1 MMAFVEL
8 KRIKKRFSDINLS
21 FTKHPV
27 TDDIAKRLN
36 EKAIIESL
44 KNLVLTKMYGR
55 PFHPELSCDI
65 FALQFENLS
74 HSILSTMNDV
84 IITTINNFEP
94 RVQLQ
99 LVECKPTENETAI
112 QITIIFKIVGTT
124 ENIKTQFFLQRT
136 I

>member
-1 MMAFVEL
+1 MAFVEL

-21 FTKHPV
+21 FAKHPV

-65 FALQFENLS
+65 FSLQFENLS
-74 HSILSTMNDV
+74 HAVLSTMNDV
-84 IITTINNFEP
+84 VITTINNFEP

-99 LVECKPTENETAI
+99 LVECKPTDNETAI